1 MYLRTFGICVVE
13 YINLILGNL
22 SQVEYL
28 TGNFQNIHI
37 IQVLVYVHH
46 KFQKEAGSDF
56 SNVCTIPG
64 TKIA

>member
-37 IQVLVYVHH
+37 IQILVYVHH
-46 KFQKEAGSDF
+46 KFQQEVGSDF
-56 SNVCTIPG
+56 SSVCTIPG